1 MLLMSCQVI
10 QMKIEFIGYE
20 GFTIAELEADNV
32 NELIR
37 EFEKLMDSSVNLH
50 YDHLDVSGDLDEC

>member
-1 MLLMSCQVI
+1 
-10 QMKIEFIGYE
+10 MKIEFIGYE